1 MKRFLTFTLFVIAV
15 LTLTACGTTPEETDD
30 NGSLDPDPTVT
41 PEVIDIY
48 YMNDLHG
55 AILPRGDSMGMAN
68 IGNFLI
74 ERRRENPEGTFVLA
88 GGDMLQGSA
97 LSNHYHGKSVIELMN
112 ATYFDALAIG
122 NHEFDWGLE
131 VVTDYFDPDGG
142 IAEFPLL
149 GANVHYKGTDDMPDN
164 IDPYVIF
171 ERGELRI
178 GIIGTIGYGLESSIA
193 RRMVE
198 DYEFKNPGP
207 IVEDYARYLR
217 QDEDVDIVLLLTHD
231 SGNVND
237 DVRFFDEDA
246 RVDAIFNGHSHWT
259 FTRYDGDV
267 PAIQSGAYGEY
278 VGHIRFELD
287 EKSIVET
294 SMQNLSRNDDSLFWE
309 AHPDIQAMVDEY
321 VLETDEIFNEPIITP
336 AQNFQ
341 RNELSEW
348 AARLMRIAFGA
359 DVGSQNTGG
368 TRHSIPGD
376 EPITLS
382 TLYEVWPFDNAV
394 VAADLLGS
402 DLTRFIDS
410 SENFNRFSYGETT
423 TFEDDEYYTI
433 ATNDYVFYHENNRFD
448 DIGKNIEEL
457 PLYIRDLI
465 ELELKLQ
472 AELYDEFHVDNDI
485 LITPY
490 AGQEDWPVDE
500 VEGQD

>member
-1 MKRFLTFTLFVIAV
+1 MKHFLTFTLFIIAA
-15 LTLTACGTTPEETDD
+15 LTLVACGTSPSE
-30 NGSLDPDPTVT
+30 GSLEPDPEVT

-48 YMNDLHG
+48 YLNDLHG
-55 AILPRGDSMGMAN
+55 AILPSGNAMGMAR

-97 LSNHYHGKSVIELMN
+97 LSNYYHGKSVIELMN

-149 GANVHYKGTDDMPDN
+149 GANVHYKGTDDMPEN

-171 ERGELRI
+171 ERGDLRI

-198 DYEFKNPGP
+198 NYEFKNPGP

-231 SGNVND
+231 IGNVND
-237 DVRFFDEDA
+237 DVRHFDEDA
-246 RVDAIFNGHSHWT
+246 RVDAIFNGHRHWEY
-259 FTRYDGDV
+259 TRYDGDV

-287 EKSIVET
+287 GNDIVDT
-294 SMQNLSRNDDSLFWE
+294 SMRNLSRNDDTLFWE
-309 AHPDIQAMVDEY
+309 AHPDIQAIIDEY
-321 VLETDEIFNEPIITP
+321 VLETDEIFNDPIITP
-336 AQNFQ
+336 ARGFD
-341 RNELSEW
+341 RGELSDW
-348 AARLMRIAFGA
+348 AAELMRIASSA
-359 DVGSQNTGG
+359 DVGSQNYGG
-368 TRHSIPGD
+368 TRHPFPGD

-402 DLTRFIDS
+402 DLNHFIDTS
-410 SENFNRFSYGETT
+410 NNISYGETT
-423 TFEDDEYYTI
+423 AFDDDEYYTI
-433 ATNDYVFYHENNRFD
+433 ATNDYVFYYEDNRFD
-448 DIGKNIEEL
+448 DIGENITEL
-457 PLYIRDLI
+457 PLYIRELI

-472 AELYDEFHVDNDI
+472 AEVYGEFCVTNDI

-490 AGQEDWPVDE
+490 AGQEDWPIDE
-500 VEGQD
+500 IEGKD

>member
-1 MKRFLTFTLFVIAV
+1 MKRFLTFTLFFLVT
-15 LTLTACGTTPEETDD
+15 LTLFACGTTPVEPDD
-30 NGSLDPDPTVT
+30 NGSLEPDPTVT

-55 AILPRGDSMGMAN
+55 AILPGGDAMGMAN
-68 IGNFLI
+68 IGNFLL

-97 LSNHYHGKSVIELMN
+97 LSNYYHGESVIELMN
-112 ATYFDALAIG
+112 ATRFDALAIG

-131 VVTDYFDPDGG
+131 VVTDYFDPDDG

-149 GANVHYKGTDDMPDN
+149 GANVFYKGTDDMPAN

-171 ERGELRI
+171 DRGDLRI

-231 SGNVND
+231 SGGVND
-237 DVRFFDEDA
+237 DVRHFGEDA
-246 RVDAIFNGHSHWT
+246 RVDAIFNGHSHRT

-267 PAIQSGAYGEY
+267 PAIQSGAYGEH

-287 EKSIVET
+287 GKDIVDT
-294 SMQNLSRNDDSLFWE
+294 DMKNLSRNDDSLFWE
-309 AHPDIQAMVDEY
+309 AHSDIQAMIDEY

-336 AQNFQ
+336 VRGFD
-341 RNELSEW
+341 RGELSDW
-348 AARLMRIAFGA
+348 AARLMRISFGA
-359 DVGSQNTGG
+359 DVGSQNFGG
-368 TRHSIPGD
+368 TRHPIPGD

-402 DLTRFIDS
+402 DLNHFIDTS
-410 SENFNRFSYGETT
+410 NNLINYGETT
-423 TFEDDEYYTI
+423 AFDDDEYYML

-448 DIGKNIEEL
+448 DIGKNIVEL
-457 PLYIRDLI
+457 PLYIRELI
-465 ELELKLQ
+465 ELELRLQ
-472 AELYDEFHVDNDI
+472 AEVYGEFCVTNDI

-490 AGQEDWPVDE
+490 ADQEDWPVDE
-500 VEGQD
+500 VEGRD